1 MFVKTGLLTSEAT
14 IVGKYKTI
22 TTTITK
28 NKLLNAI
35 RHYLRF
41 KVLKRRAIK
50 LKIWNHIKYPVK
62 LKLSVDLF
70 LRVEE

>member
-1 MFVKTGLLTSEAT
+1 MFVKTGLFTSEVT
-14 IVGKYKTI
+14 IVDKYKTI
-22 TTTITK
+22 TTTIR

-50 LKIWNHIKYPVK
+50 LKI
-62 LKLSVDLF
+62 
-70 LRVEE
+70 